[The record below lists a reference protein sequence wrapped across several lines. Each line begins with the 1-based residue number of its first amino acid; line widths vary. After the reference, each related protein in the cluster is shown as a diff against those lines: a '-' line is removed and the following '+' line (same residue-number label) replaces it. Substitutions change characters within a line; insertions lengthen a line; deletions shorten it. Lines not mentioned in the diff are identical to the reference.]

1 MATVTREIF
10 TCDVC
15 GNADDVQTRSFGFD
29 GKRYEIDLCLED
41 RNSLSEVAAGYVSR
55 ARKAAIRQ
63 GQRPSA
69 KASRTAK
76 ASGAKASG
84 AKASGAKASGAKAS
98 GAKASGAKASGAKAK
113 SSKPEDRARR
123 SRPREGKAVPMRAAK
138 ASGTRQ
144 EKGVYVY
151 GILPAD
157 IEVAAGV
164 PGVGEHPGVL
174 DVVRS
179 DGLAA
184 LISEVGPPDRLGSP
198 EDRRAHREILDSTAI
213 EVPVLP
219 MRFGTV
225 LAGADAVA
233 DELLVPR
240 HDEFAAALDQLEG
253 RAEFVVKGRYVDE
266 KARARREEDA
276 RALREAMDG
285 VCVAS
290 VVKKT
295 VHDLDA
301 FHLAFL
307 VAVDEESEVERV
319 IGDLARE
326 WEGRVEIRLL
336 GPMAAYD
343 FATTN
348 SD

>member
-29 GKRYEIDLCLED
+29 GKRYEIDLCQED

-69 KASRTAK
+69 KASRT
-76 ASGAKASG
+76 
-84 AKASGAKASGAKAS
+84 AKASGAKAS